1 VTAVASQQSLSD
13 GSLPSRAWPAQTDVL
28 AHAGGENFPV
38 AMRWLPRS
46 DRAGLLAIYGFAR
59 LTDDLGDEWSGDRLA
74 ALDWLESDLD
84 GAMAGRSAHP
94 SVAAA
99 AEMVRGLGIRDQPLR
114 DLIEANRQDQRV
126 ERYATFDDL
135 EAYCRLSANPV
146 GRLVL
151 AVFGASTPEHMA
163 WSDAICTGLQLAEHW
178 QDVAEDAAAGR
189 IYLPSVDLDRFGVD
203 AGQLRATTS
212 SPELRALM
220 AFEVARARV
229 WLDAGLP
236 LVRSLKGRH
245 RLAVAGFVAGGHAA
259 LDAIAGADFEVLAAT
274 RRPTAFGFG
283 RRLLGLTLD
292 HGAVGQGGSHG
303 G

>member
-28 AHAGGENFPV
+28 AHAGAENFPV

-74 ALDWLESDLD
+74 ALDWLESELD
-84 GAMAGRSAHP
+84 AALAGRCAHAA
-94 SVAAA
+94 VTAA
-99 AEMVRGLGIRDQPLR
+99 AEMVRGLGISDQLLR

-126 ERYATFDDL
+126 ERYGSFDDL

-151 AVFGASTPEHMA
+151 AVFKASTPERVE

-189 IYLPSVDLDRFGVD
+189 VYLPSVDLDRFGVD
-203 AGQLRATTS
+203 GGQLRAATS
-212 SPELRALM
+212 SPEMRALM

-229 WLDAGLP
+229 WLDAGAP
-236 LVRSLKGRH
+236 LVRSLQGRH

-259 LDAIAGADFEVLAAT
+259 LDAIARADFEVLAAT
-274 RRPTAFGFG
+274 RRPTPLGFG
-283 RRLLGLTLD
+283 RRLLSL
-292 HGAVGQGGSHG
+292 AVGQGGSRG

>member
-59 LTDDLGDEWSGDRLA
+59 LTDDLGDEWPGDRLA
-74 ALDWLESDLD
+74 ALDWLESELD
-84 GAMAGRSAHP
+84 GAMAGRTAHA
-94 SVAAA
+94 SVTAAVA
-99 AEMVRGLGIRDQPLR
+99 MVRGLGISDQPLR
-114 DLIEANRQDQRV
+114 DLIEANRQDQSVGSYR
-126 ERYATFDDL
+126 TFDDL

-151 AVFGASTPEHMA
+151 AVFGASTPEHIE

-189 IYLPSVDLDRFGVD
+189 VYLPSVDLDRFGVD
-203 AGQLRATTS
+203 GGQLLATTS
-212 SPELRALM
+212 TPEMRALM

-229 WLDAGLP
+229 WLDAGAP
-236 LVRSLKGRH
+236 LVRSLQGRH

-259 LDAIAGADFEVLAAT
+259 LDAIAGADFDVLAAT
-274 RRPTAFGFG
+274 RRPTPFGFG
-283 RRLLGLTLD
+283 RRVVRL
-292 HGAVGQGGSHG
+292 AVGRGGSHG